1 MHAIR
6 FEASGDPSVLKAVEV
21 LAPIAD
27 EKTTVVRVMAASIN
41 PSDVKNVTGAIS
53 QTKAPRIPGRDF
65 AGLVQAGRPTGSAP
79 KTASAGF
86 LDALIPEFLA
96 GDSAP
101 RRSKGPAGSARRKRL
116 IARSRR
122 ARRAASCRGR
132 RNREAVMIGTR
143 LPRHGSHCRRGLR
156 PCPSAVPGPL
166 R

>member
-101 RRSKGPAGSARRKRL
+101 RRSKGPAGSRGARGLSQGRGGRGGPH
-116 IARSRR
+116 
-122 ARRAASCRGR
+122 RAAAAGIGR
-132 RNREAVMIGTR
+132 
-143 LPRHGSHCRRGLR
+143 
-156 PCPSAVPGPL
+156 PS
-166 R
+166 